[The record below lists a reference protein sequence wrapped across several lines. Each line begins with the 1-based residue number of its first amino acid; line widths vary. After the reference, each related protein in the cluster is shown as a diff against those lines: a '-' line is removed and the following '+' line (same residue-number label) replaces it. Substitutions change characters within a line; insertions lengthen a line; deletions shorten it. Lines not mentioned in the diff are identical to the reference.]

1 MATESVRERIGANS
15 FKNKVSSYLIN
26 FSRFLNIKE
35 VDVEHQ
41 NRVVRIIDRNNQI
54 ADLLESG
61 GSDGYK
67 AIVEQEIAL
76 RGEAKLGYVYCI
88 DGRIPTIFLAGRFA
102 NAWEEPA
109 GLIGT
114 INTDDGNKIPK
125 STILDQALEE
135 TVRED
140 RDVLE
145 IFFAHTSSIEGPNTC
160 GYMNALHQD
169 GLLPEN
175 ITDLTLENLRQFEEI
190 HIPAVTEYYNRI
202 NLQKGRDPL
211 ARVGV
216 GAVYETDKMGIVLN
230 YGQKDKQFSTS
241 EYINEYR
248 YEIESIV
255 GEHLGEFGNM
265 RSNFTDPENFIKL
278 SKKTLELTK
287 FLLGYDSFTTKIDG
301 YLTSNYGNLTEK
313 QSQALRFVLVRTMAL
328 QYITGLSDTSKNE
341 EHPFTNHQEDYLS
354 VSLAGKPVGRFDP
367 KEQVFAS
374 TPSDTLT
381 AVKDIRL
388 KLTLMDRHHANKP
401 YLLFVSNPVKKADW
415 DKYKGSESEAINRN
429 IALNASL
436 FRTIVAD
443 EILKGRI
450 KDGSLLVVP
459 VLVDQNTGEIL
470 DVVDH
475 SALI

>member
-1 MATESVRERIGANS
+1 MQAELAKDRIGAFS
-15 FKNKVSSYLIN
+15 FRDRVSSYLTN
-26 FSRFLNIKE
+26 FSRFLHMRE
-35 VDVEHQ
+35 VDAEHQ
-41 NRVVRIIDRNNQI
+41 NRIIRIIDRNNQI
-54 ADLLESG
+54 ANLLESS

-67 AIVEQEIAL
+67 AIAEQEIAL
-76 RGEAKLGYVYCI
+76 REEAKLGYVYCI

-114 INTDDGNKIPK
+114 INTDDGNRIPK

-145 IFFAHTSSIEGPNTC
+145 IFFAHTSSIDGPNTC
-160 GYMNALHQD
+160 GYMNALHQ
-169 GLLPEN
+169 GGSLPEN
-175 ITDLTLENLRQFEEI
+175 TTDLTLENLRQFEAM

-202 NLQKGRDPL
+202 NLQKGRSPL
-211 ARVGV
+211 TRVGIA
-216 GAVYETDKMGIVLN
+216 AVYETDKMGIVLQ
-230 YGQKDKQFSTS
+230 YGQGDKQFSTS
-241 EYINEYR
+241 DYVNLHKNN
-248 YEIESIV
+248 IESIV
-255 GEHLGEFGNM
+255 GEHLGIFGSM
-265 RSNFTDPENFIKL
+265 RNNFTDPENFIKL
-278 SKKTLELTK
+278 SKKVLDLTK
-287 FLLGYDSFTTKIDG
+287 FLLDYSPFSGEIDN
-301 YLTSNYGNLTEK
+301 YLAANYRDLTSIQL
-313 QSQALRFVLVRTMAL
+313 QALKFMLIRTMAL
-328 QYITGLSDTSKNE
+328 QYITGLADSENRE

-381 AVKDIRL
+381 AVKDIQL
-388 KLTLMDRHHANKP
+388 KLTLMDKHNAKKP

-415 DKYKGSESEAINRN
+415 DKYERSESEAINRN

-443 EILKGRI
+443 ATLKDRI

-470 DVVDH
+470 NVVDH